1 MIRSTNWNYGDLGG
15 CYSPRMVRLRRITP
29 PEISIILQII
39 RKPNSNLNI
48 LLIIQHNS
56 QHKNNL
62 KRAYLHTCPI
72 NVKFSSS
79 TARFSASSGD
89 KGTFSSANILQMA
102 GSSLSS
108 SHISSSQNNSTSSP
122 GLLGQLSNFLA
133 FMLFYQPYDFPH
145 VENFFLIRSTSWL
158 FNNYS
163 SSPNG
168 L

>member
-1 MIRSTNWNYGDLGG
+1 MIRITNRNYGDLGG
-15 CYSPRMVRLRRITP
+15 CYTPRVVRLRRITP

-39 RKPNSNLNI
+39 RKPNSNLIII
-48 LLIIQHNS
+48 LLIIQNNS
-56 QHKNNL
+56 QYKNNL
-62 KRAYLHTCPI
+62 KRAYLHTCLH
-72 NVKFSSS
+72 VKFSSS

-89 KGTFSSANILQMA
+89 KGAFSYANILQIA
-102 GSSLSS
+102 GCSLSS

-145 VENFFLIRSTSWL
+145 VENFFLIWSTRWL